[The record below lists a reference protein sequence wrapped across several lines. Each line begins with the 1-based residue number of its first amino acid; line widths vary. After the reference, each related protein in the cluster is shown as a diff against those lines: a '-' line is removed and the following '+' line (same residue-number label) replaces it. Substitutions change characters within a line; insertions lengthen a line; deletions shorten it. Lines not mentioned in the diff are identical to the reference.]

1 MKLTEQICPLSKETC
16 RGELCPLY
24 HNTPFEENRLQIC
37 VNPTGEY
44 CYITKALEG
53 IMALSISI
61 SEGLE
66 DIDETLSDI
75 SYNTRKEDEE
85 YDS

>member
-1 MKLTEQICPLSKETC
+1 MKLTEQHCPFNKETC
-16 RGELCPLY
+16 KAELCPMY
-24 HNTPFEENRLQIC
+24 VNTPLVENKLGLA

-44 CYITKALEG
+44 CLVRKALEG
-53 IMALSISI
+53 IVSLSISI